1 MALQLFTRKEIAY
14 RRIKKDI
21 LNRKWR
27 PGSKIVERGL
37 SRMFNMS
44 RIPIREALSRLEKEG
59 LVVQVPN
66 WGTYIRKADEK
77 EVMEMYEV
85 REALEGGA
93 ARLAASRATGEDLD
107 ELVQIVEEMEKTAAK
122 KNKKSLHAF
131 EEADNRF
138 HVTLVKTS
146 HNSKLIELASLCHL
160 RAEEIPRLV
169 SEESAETERQRL
181 LEEHR
186 QIVECLSAKKALTAE
201 KLVRRHIFGA
211 KKKVERFFRKKRNER
226 E

>member
-1 MALQLFTRKEIAY
+1 MAMQLFTRKEVAY
-14 RRIKKDI
+14 QKIKEGI
-21 LNRKWR
+21 LNREWQ
-27 PGSKIVERGL
+27 PGTKIVERSL
-37 SRMFNMS
+37 SQTFNMS

-85 REALEGGA
+85 REALEGVA
-93 ARLAASRATGEDLD
+93 VRLAAARATGEDLD
-107 ELVQIVEEMEKTAAK
+107 ELIQNVEAMKKTAFK
-122 KNKKSLHAF
+122 KGEENFHAF
-131 EEADNRF
+131 EEADNKF

-160 RAEEIPRLV
+160 RAEVIPGVV
-169 SEESAETERQRL
+169 SEESVKKERRRL

-186 QIVECLSAKKALTAE
+186 QIVEYLSAKKALAAE

-211 KKKVERFFRKKRNER
+211 KRKAERYFREKEKER